1 MNNSTISETVER
13 GLRVK
18 VWHAVEEVVHV
29 CVLLTVIYPIGHGS
43 EDPIGSLM
51 QDFAREAVWNYF
63 ENE

>member
-1 MNNSTISETVER
+1 
-13 GLRVK
+13 
-18 VWHAVEEVVHV
+18 VWHAVEEAVHV

-51 QDFAREAVWNYF
+51 QDFTREAVWNYF

>member
-1 MNNSTISETVER
+1 MNDSTISETVER

-51 QDFAREAVWNYF
+51 QDFTREAVWNYF

>member
-1 MNNSTISETVER
+1 
-13 GLRVK
+13 

-43 EDPIGSLM
+43 EDPIGSVM
-51 QDFAREAVWNYF
+51 QDFTREAVWNYF